1 MEPKGGAAT
10 GIPPAVMRAACLGMA
25 SGKPDT
31 SWHLQSAFVD
41 LVPKKDGAIL
51 AVWTTEKDEHIMD

>member
-1 MEPKGGAAT
+1 
-10 GIPPAVMRAACLGMA
+10 MRAACLGMA
-25 SGKPDT
+25 SGEPDT